1 MGTRRIIAKA
11 HVTASKRFLAPPYNP
26 LHAPALADRKTN
38 GPKRTAGEEHAT
50 ESESIEPRTHG
61 YRERSVETGGRDSFE
76 GGL

>member
-38 GPKRTAGEEHAT
+38 GPKRTAGQEHAT

-61 YRERSVETGGRDSFE
+61 NRERSVETRGHDSFE